1 MNFIK
6 KNWLSILLILSGAM
20 VLLFGI
26 ATSFYDEL
34 FNFKFYSLILEI
46 DAVLGIAL
54 ILRLFN
60 FACAVLSIL
69 IGFLGLFNI
78 LTMPMLS
85 KALLIISAI
94 IQVLMIVLLFIAG
107 QTPSWA
113 YFVLAIL
120 TIILVILSMFKD
132 KIIKE

>member
-85 KALLIISAI
+85 KALLIFSAI

-113 YFVLAIL
+113 YFVLAVL
-120 TIILVILSMFKD
+120 AIILVILSMFKD